1 MNALTR
7 RLAAALLLL
16 AATVAAQSNGSNWN
30 AVTALTMG
38 TDVRVS
44 TGARTVSGKI
54 DRASDSLLALTV
66 GKAAEWFDRQQV
78 LTVSVK
84 KGGHRKRNAL
94 IGLAVGAG
102 AGLAIGL
109 AARPGPNQIKV
120 ISAGAVVGGLTAAGA
135 IVGAIVGVIIPSGGW
150 RQIYQK

>member
-1 MNALTR
+1 
-7 RLAAALLLL
+7 
-16 AATVAAQSNGSNWN
+16 
-30 AVTALTMG
+30 MG

-120 ISAGAVVGGLTAAGA
+120 IPAGAVVGGLTAAGA